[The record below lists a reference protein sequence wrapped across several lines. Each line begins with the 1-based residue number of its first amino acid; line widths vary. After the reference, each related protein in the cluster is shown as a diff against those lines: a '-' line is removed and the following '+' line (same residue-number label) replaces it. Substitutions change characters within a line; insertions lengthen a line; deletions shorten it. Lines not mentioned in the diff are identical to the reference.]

1 MSDSAGKPADG
12 SEAPVK
18 KRSKMPL
25 LIGLVLMLGLGGGGF
40 FAVRTGML
48 LGSGADHAA
57 EDAAGNEVEPLPD
70 IAFVA
75 LDPLIV
81 SLGGSGTSTARHL
94 RLTAQL
100 EVPSAYEAEVRL
112 LIPRVLDVM
121 NSYLRA
127 VDVGLLDDPTALT
140 RLRAQIMRRVQL
152 VAGEGRV
159 RDVLLTEF
167 VIN

>member
-1 MSDSAGKPADG
+1 MSDSAGKPAEGAD
-12 SEAPVK
+12 APVK
-18 KRSKMPL
+18 KRSKLPL
-25 LIGLVLMLGLGGGGF
+25 LIGVVLMLGLGGGGF
-40 FAVRTGML
+40 YAVKTGIL

-57 EDAAGNEVEPLPD
+57 EDMAAGEVEPLPD

-81 SLGGSGTSTARHL
+81 SLGAMGTSTARHL

-100 EVPSAYEAEVRL
+100 EVPKAHEAEVRL

-127 VDVGLLDDPTALT
+127 VDVGLLEDPTALT

>member
-1 MSDSAGKPADG
+1 MSDSADTPADAAD
-12 SEAPVK
+12 APVR
-18 KRSKMPL
+18 KRSRLPL
-25 LIGLVLMLGLGGGGF
+25 LIGVVLMLGLGGGGF
-40 FAVRTGML
+40 FAVKTGML
-48 LGSGADHAA
+48 LGSGGDHPAN
-57 EDAAGNEVEPLPD
+57 DAAGGGVEPLPD

-81 SLGGSGTSTARHL
+81 SLGGTGTSTARHL

-100 EVPSAYEAEVRL
+100 EVPAAHEAEVRL
-112 LIPRVLDVM
+112 LTPRVLDVM

-127 VDVGLLDDPTALT
+127 VDVGQLEDPTALT